1 MGNIAVLCVD
11 GSDRC
16 RDAVAEGLALLEPG
30 LEPVV
35 VTVTDGPDLSM
46 VTGAGFAGGTMSA
59 EEFEAREKAAAQEAA
74 SIVKTAAAA
83 LGVPDARTETLV
95 GDPGTA
101 ICDLAASEG
110 ARAIV
115 MGSRGRGG
123 FKRAVLGSVSDY
135 VVRNAPCPVV
145 VTGWAEADD

>member
-1 MGNIAVLCVD
+1 MSNIALLCVD

-35 VTVTDGPDLSM
+35 VTVTDAPDQSM

-59 EEFEAREKAAAQEAA
+59 EEFEAHEKAAAQEAA
-74 SIVKTAAAA
+74 SIVATAAAA

-95 GDPGTA
+95 GHPGTA

-115 MGSRGRGG
+115 KGTRGG
-123 FKRAVLGSVSDY
+123 GGFMRAVLGSVCVDG
-135 VVRNAPCPVV
+135 VR
-145 VTGWAEADD
+145 